1 VKRLIILFL
10 AAWLG
15 GCAVAP
21 STPPERMNWAERQ
34 SELGAMQDWAL
45 TGRVAVKL
53 NGDGWNAH
61 LRWQQTGESY
71 RIRVFDPFGRTLALI
86 EGDAERAVLRTAE
99 GDTLEA
105 ADPETLMDEQFGWH
119 LPLTGMRYWLRG
131 IPTAM
136 PSPDFLRL
144 DAQGRPELLQQAGW
158 SITYD
163 DFASAHPMA
172 LPTRIGMEHQFI
184 SVRLAVADWVRGAP

>member
-1 VKRLIILFL
+1 MRALVLIVL
-10 AAWLG
+10 AVLVS

-21 STPPERMNWAERQ
+21 PVSTERMHWAERQ
-34 SELGAMQDWAL
+34 QAIGAMEAWSL

-61 LRWQQTGESY
+61 LRWQQSGESY

-86 EGDAERAVLRTAE
+86 EGDANRAVLRTAE
-99 GDTLEA
+99 GDMREA
-105 ADPETLMDEQFGWH
+105 TDPETLMDEQFGWH

-131 IPTAM
+131 IPAAASV
-136 PSPDFLRL
+136 PEFLRL

-158 SITYD
+158 SITYA
-163 DFASAHPMA
+163 DFACAHPFA
-172 LPTRIGMEHQFI
+172 LPTRIGMTHQYI